1 MDIFEELR
9 RAVARARE
17 ENDLPDFLAERLCRI
32 AGQPERYR
40 HLAADIADLTGQ
52 VALYDTYGQ
61 TGYMGMGVN
70 NAVLEG
76 SIRRLEEVATAR
88 PGGKAS
94 TIE

>member
-32 AGQPERYR
+32 ADQPERYR
-40 HLAADIADLTGQ
+40 RLAADIADLAGQ

-76 SIRRLEEVATAR
+76 SIRRLEEAGRSPA
-88 PGGKAS
+88 GQ
-94 TIE
+94 